1 MEAAMPEDWFF
12 ESLPLRPGPYP
23 GECLS
28 GYLLRLAELNGYT
41 ILWDMVGDLF
51 PMWKVPQQIGMLKWE
66 YPLENWGRMPL
77 RTGLSCA
84 ELTRL
89 TVASWVE
96 KFRTPIDPTRSNYMS
111 PGHALHGILNP
122 NLRVCSMCLQSQPY
136 LRLIWR
142 LLPVTVCLEHGCFL
156 EEKCSGCG
164 VVLTPV
170 SQDHR
175 HLRCPVCGTD
185 LRSLPAVMAPQ
196 DMLNSQRRR
205 QDEFQFL
212 LDPETILAKAS
223 EDSAYDPAH
232 ALGLKFRYIRHLE
245 KASTKAMAKKANL
258 STTALESIEQ
268 GDRTA
273 LSHYLTYLESI
284 HMSWKEF
291 ALLDVPDEFLQELQS
306 PRHLSLRVCPDPKC
320 PGSEMPSGSSIFM
333 LRDLPEQHFARFRCK
348 VCGKRFTRSYDGSLR
363 TKLPHPSLHTGDK
376 HILTK
381 SQAEITSLI
390 EMGLRGECN
399 RKIARNMGWGEKTVR
414 IYWIGLGLED
424 QVHQAQTKR
433 RAERKLEQHA
443 RLGAQIQAILEPLL
457 QENRCLTVQE
467 VHQAMGSNCFYLQGH
482 PDQKKYLRQ
491 VIFQH
496 NVRFKQQRNDAVS
509 AQIARSLAS
518 LVCIDRVV
526 SVDEITG
533 QAGLSYTQFR
543 KNYPTLHLEVHR
555 AIREHR
561 IRIKELHLKNQIR
574 QIDEAASRL
583 VEKGVRL
590 NYQAILR
597 EAGLSRYAY
606 HSTPI
611 RDALARWISNLAP
624 RD

>member
-1 MEAAMPEDWFF
+1 MPEDWFL
-12 ESLPLRPGPYP
+12 ELLPLRPGPYP

-51 PMWKVPQQIGMLKWE
+51 PMWKAPQQIGMLKWE
-66 YPLENWGRMPL
+66 YPLENWGRIPL

-96 KFRTPIDPTRSNYMS
+96 KFRTPIDITRSNYMS

-122 NLRVCSMCLQSQPY
+122 NSRICSLCLQSQPY

-164 VVLTPV
+164 AVLIPV
-170 SQDHR
+170 GQDHR
-175 HLRCPVCGTD
+175 HLRCPACGTD

-205 QDEFQFL
+205 QGEFQFL
-212 LDPETILAKAS
+212 LDPETILAKAD

-232 ALGLKFRYIRHLE
+232 ALGLKFRYIRHLA

-273 LSHYLTYLESI
+273 LPHYLTYLESI

-291 ALLDVPDEFLQELQS
+291 AMLEIPGEFLRELQS

-320 PGSEMPSGSSIFM
+320 PGSEMPSGSRVFM
-333 LRDLPEQHFARFRCK
+333 LLDTPEQHFARFRCK
-348 VCGKRFTRSYDGSLR
+348 MCGKRFTRSYDGSLR
-363 TKLPHPSLHTGDK
+363 TKPRHPSLHTGDK
-376 HILTK
+376 HILMK
-381 SQAEITSLI
+381 SQTEIASLI

-414 IYWIGLGLED
+414 IYWIVLGLEA
-424 QVHQAQTKR
+424 QVHQAQAKR
-433 RAERKLEQHA
+433 RADRKLEQHG

-457 QENRCLTVQE
+457 QEKRCLTVQE
-467 VHQAMGSNCFYLQGH
+467 VYQAMGSNCFYLQGH
-482 PDQKKYLRQ
+482 PDQKQYLRQ
-491 VIFQH
+491 VILQH
-496 NVRFKQQRNDAVS
+496 NICFKQQRDDAVS
-509 AQIARSLAS
+509 AQIARSIASLAS
-518 LVCIDRVV
+518 IDRVV

-543 KNYPTLHLEVHR
+543 KNYPALHLEVHR

-561 IRIKELHLKNQIR
+561 IRIKELHLKSQIR
-574 QIDEAASRL
+574 QVDEAASRL